1 LLLLGGNFS
10 LSHAAVSNSI
20 SVLGTKKLRVE
31 TTMYSAA
38 VEAFT
43 PFRGGTGFFA
53 ELTLLLPD
61 EFILFVLDCSVVL
74 GVSE

>member
-1 LLLLGGNFS
+1 
-10 LSHAAVSNSI
+10 
-20 SVLGTKKLRVE
+20 
-31 TTMYSAA
+31 MYSAA